1 MNKILMMLKKGWD
14 GLQNK
19 SNEWF
24 DRYLFATEKRD
35 LIDDRDFIA
44 DADNVIME
52 QSPRGARLLIRT
64 AALAVLV
71 LILWAAFAKIDEVTK
86 GDGRVIPSS
95 ELQVIQ
101 SLDGGMVKSILV
113 QEGQAV
119 KKGDLLI
126 TIDSTRFE
134 SSLNEGRAQYLSLK
148 AKAARLDAIANSKTF
163 EMPAEVEKE
172 TPDIAAQ
179 EKILYQSKMAEL
191 DASLG
196 VARQQLNQ
204 RTQELN
210 EVRARRE
217 QASQGYQLTKKELD
231 ATRPLLKSGAVSD
244 VEVLRLERDVSRYKG
259 EMDGAS
265 AQIPRIQ
272 ASIAEASRKVQEVE
286 LMFRNQA
293 RTELAETLGKLGS
306 LTQGNLGLADRVK
319 QSEIRSPMDG
329 TVQQLFANTVGGV
342 IQPGKDIIEIV
353 PAGESLL
360 LEAKVMPKD
369 IAFLRVGQPALV
381 KFSAY
386 DFSIYG
392 GLEAEVV
399 NISADTVKDE
409 KGNAFYLVRVKTKQ
423 SYLQKDGKRLPII
436 PGMMAEV
443 DILTGKKTIL
453 SYLIKPVLRAKS
465 SALTER

>member
-1 MNKILMMLKKGWD
+1 MSNLLKKTWRGI
-14 GLQNK
+14 QNF

-24 DRYLFATEKRD
+24 DRYLFATEKHD

-64 AALAVLV
+64 SALAVLA
-71 LILWAAFAKIDEVTK
+71 LLLWAGFAKIDEVTK

-101 SLDGGMVKSILV
+101 SLDGGIVKQILV
-113 QEGQAV
+113 REGQPV

-126 TIDSTRFE
+126 KIDSTRFV
-134 SSLNEGRAQYLSLK
+134 SSLNESRAQYLSLK
-148 AKAARLDAIANSKTF
+148 AKASRLDAIANGKAFSI
-163 EMPAEVEKE
+163 PQDVEKE
-172 TPDIAAQ
+172 APDIAMQ
-179 EKILYQSKMAEL
+179 EKLLYQSKMAEL
-191 DASLG
+191 DASMG
-196 VARQQLNQ
+196 VARQQYNQ

-217 QASQGYQLTKKELD
+217 QASQGYELTKRELD

-244 VEVLRLERDVSRYKG
+244 VEILRLERDVSRYKG
-259 EMDGAS
+259 DVNSAA

-272 ASIAEASRKVQEVE
+272 SSITEASRKSQEVD

-293 RTELAETLGKLGS
+293 RTELAETSGKLS
-306 LTQGNLGLADRVK
+306 SITQGNLGLADRVK

-329 TVQQLFANTVGGV
+329 TVKQLFANTVGGV
-342 IQPGKDIIEIV
+342 VQPGKDIIEIV
-353 PAGESLL
+353 PAGESVL
-360 LEAKVMPKD
+360 LEVKVLPKD
-369 IAFLRVGQPALV
+369 IAFLRNEQAALV

-386 DFSIYG
+386 DFSVYG
-392 GLEAEVV
+392 GLEAAVA

-409 KGNAFYLVRVKTKQ
+409 KGNSFYLVRVKTKN
-423 SYLQKDGKRLPII
+423 SFLNKDGKRLPII
-436 PGMMAEV
+436 PGMVAEV

>member
-1 MNKILMMLKKGWD
+1 MSNLLKKTWRGI
-14 GLQNK
+14 QNF

-24 DRYLFATEKRD
+24 DRYLFATEKHD

-64 AALAVLV
+64 SALAVLA
-71 LILWAAFAKIDEVTK
+71 LLLWAGFAKIDEVTK

-101 SLDGGMVKSILV
+101 SLDGGIVKQILV
-113 QEGQAV
+113 REGQPV

-126 TIDSTRFE
+126 KIDSTRFV
-134 SSLNEGRAQYLSLK
+134 SSLNESRAQYLSLK
-148 AKAARLDAIANSKTF
+148 AKAARLDAIANGKAFSI
-163 EMPAEVEKE
+163 PQDVEKE
-172 TPDIAAQ
+172 APDIAMQ
-179 EKILYQSKMAEL
+179 EKLLYQSKMAEL
-191 DASLG
+191 DASMG
-196 VARQQLNQ
+196 VARQQYNQ

-217 QASQGYQLTKKELD
+217 QASQGYELTKRELD

-244 VEVLRLERDVSRYKG
+244 VEILRLERDVSRYKG
-259 EMDGAS
+259 DVNSAA

-272 ASIAEASRKVQEVE
+272 SSITEASRKSQEVD

-293 RTELAETLGKLGS
+293 RTELAETSGKLS
-306 LTQGNLGLADRVK
+306 SITQGNLGLADRVK

-329 TVQQLFANTVGGV
+329 TVKQLFANTVGGV
-342 IQPGKDIIEIV
+342 VQPGKDIIEIV
-353 PAGESLL
+353 PAGESVL
-360 LEAKVMPKD
+360 LEVKVLPKD
-369 IAFLRVGQPALV
+369 IAFLRNEQAALV

-386 DFSIYG
+386 DFSVYG
-392 GLEAEVV
+392 GLEAAVA

-409 KGNAFYLVRVKTKQ
+409 KGNSFYLVRVKTKN
-423 SYLQKDGKRLPII
+423 SFLNKDGKRLPII
-436 PGMMAEV
+436 PGMVAEV

>member
-1 MNKILMMLKKGWD
+1 MQRLLQSLKSMWAR
-14 GLQNK
+14 LQYW
-19 SNEWF
+19 SDRAF
-24 DRYLFATEKRD
+24 DRYLFSTDKSD

-52 QSPRGARLLIRT
+52 QSPRGARVLIRT
-64 AALAVLV
+64 AALAVAL
-71 LILWAAFAKIDEVTK
+71 LLLWAGCAKIDEVTK

-101 SLDGGMVKSILV
+101 SLDGGIVKQILV
-113 QEGQAV
+113 HEGQAV

-126 TIDSTRFE
+126 KIDSTRFA

-148 AKAARLDAIANSKTF
+148 AKAARLDAIANGKTLIIP
-163 EMPAEVEKE
+163 EDVEKE
-172 TPDIAAQ
+172 APDLAAQ
-179 EKILYQSKMAEL
+179 EKLLYQSKMAEL
-191 DASLG
+191 DASMG
-196 VARQQLNQ
+196 IAKQQLNQ
-204 RTQELN
+204 RSQELN
-210 EVRARRE
+210 EVRTKRE
-217 QASQGYQLTKKELD
+217 QATQGYDLTKRELD

-244 VEVLRLERDVSRYKG
+244 VEILRLERDVSRYKG
-259 EMDGAS
+259 DMDGAS

-272 ASIAEASRKVQEVE
+272 SSIAEAGRKSQEVD

-293 RTELAETLGKLGS
+293 RTELAETSGKLS
-306 LTQGNLGLADRVK
+306 SISQGNLGLADRVK
-319 QSEIRSPMDG
+319 QSDIRSPMDG
-329 TVQQLFANTVGGV
+329 TVKQLFANTVGGV
-342 IQPGKDIIEIV
+342 VQPGKDIIEIV

-360 LEAKVMPKD
+360 LEAKVLPKD
-369 IAFLRVGQPALV
+369 IAFLRSAQPALV

-386 DFSIYG
+386 DFSVYG
-392 GLEAEVV
+392 GLDAEVV

-409 KGNAFYLVRVKTKQ
+409 KGNAFYLVRVKTKN
-423 SYLQKDGKRLPII
+423 SFLEKDGKRLPII

>member
-1 MNKILMMLKKGWD
+1 MNKVLVILKKGWD
-14 GLQNK
+14 RLQSK

-24 DRYLFATEKRD
+24 DHYLFATEKRD

-71 LILWAAFAKIDEVTK
+71 LLLWAAFAKIDEVTK

-134 SSLNEGRAQYLSLK
+134 SSLNEGRAQYLSLR
-148 AKAARLDAIANSKTF
+148 AKAARLDAIANGKTF

-172 TPDIAAQ
+172 APDIAMQ
-179 EKILYQSKMAEL
+179 EKMLYQSKMAEL

-210 EVRARRE
+210 EVRTRRE

-259 EMDGAS
+259 EMDSAS

>member
-1 MNKILMMLKKGWD
+1 MKKMLMLFKKGWD
-14 GLQNK
+14 ALQAK

-35 LIDDRDFIA
+35 LIDDRDYIA

-95 ELQVIQ
+95 KMQVIQ

-113 QEGQAV
+113 KEGQPV

-134 SSLNEGRAQYLSLK
+134 STLNEGRAQFLSLT
-148 AKAARLDAIANSKTF
+148 AKAARLDALANSKTF

-172 TPDIAAQ
+172 APDIANQ
-179 EKILYQSKMAEL
+179 ERMLYQSKMAEL

-204 RTQELN
+204 RNQELN

-272 ASIAEASRKVQEVE
+272 ASIAEGSRKVQEVE

-293 RTELAETLGKLGS
+293 RTELAETLGKLAS

-423 SYLQKDGKRLPII
+423 SFLEKDGKRLPII